1 MRLLR
6 GADPKKDQSYFLHQV
21 LGEDLKKTIFPL
33 GELTK
38 EQVRSIAQ
46 DNNLATSMKKDS
58 VGICFI
64 GKNKYNDFIGN
75 FLGKKPGKILDENG
89 DKLGEHD
96 GLMYFTLGQRQGIG
110 LGGIK
115 GKEQDSWYVAHKDI
129 GSDDLTVVQGSS
141 HPLLYSDGCY
151 VDDIHWINE
160 EVKEDF
166 DCKVQIRYQSEAVE
180 ARVSRS
186 SQGYKIQFNEPQLA
200 VTPGQSAVIYRD
212 DECLGGSIIKDRI
225 SKIYYNWAENR
236 GYNYQAY
243 G

>member
-1 MRLLR
+1 M
-6 GADPKKDQSYFLHQV
+6 
-21 LGEDLKKTIFPL
+21 
-33 GELTK
+33 
-38 EQVRSIAQ
+38 
-46 DNNLATSMKKDS
+46 
-58 VGICFI
+58 
-64 GKNKYNDFIGN
+64 
-75 FLGKKPGKILDENG
+75 
-89 DKLGEHD
+89 
-96 GLMYFTLGQRQGIG
+96 
-110 LGGIK
+110 
-115 GKEQDSWYVAHKDI
+115 
-129 GSDDLTVVQGSS
+129 QGSS

-166 DCKVQIRYQSEAVE
+166 NCKVQIRYQSEAVA

-186 SQGYKIQFNEPQLA
+186 NQSYKIEFNEPQLA

>member
-129 GSDDLTVVQGSS
+129 DSDDLTVVQGSS

-166 DCKVQIRYQSEAVE
+166 DCKVQIRYQSG
-180 ARVSRS
+180 RSR
-186 SQGYKIQFNEPQLA
+186 
-200 VTPGQSAVIYRD
+200 
-212 DECLGGSIIKDRI
+212 
-225 SKIYYNWAENR
+225 
-236 GYNYQAY
+236 
-243 G
+243 